1 MLTNKLVPSA
11 LTLVILSSCLP
22 CTAAKSYDDER
33 LSTGAI
39 VASVGAA
46 VAGVGALIWSLQ
58 PDAPETV
65 LSKSKATYHET
76 LIKYQEAIDKIYR
89 HDVSVRS
96 LDETALYSCALAGV
110 RNHCTYINSSIAT
123 VSDAINTTGKALQ
136 KTKNDSVYDDLCATL
151 EKLRRLKRQLTEVEE
166 CLSVHKTYF
175 DLFDIGAKLLNSHA
189 RELDTQKGMIHAHD
203 GRYYL
208 KDAINGCLNVRY
220 SAHDA
225 DWKYPYLAYAKKIGQ
240 DIRDLEKTL
249 SRTSSCYNSL
259 IGEARNLLYNLQSL
273 HTLVVNAPEY
283 QHNLRAYEQ
292 ERIERERF
300 ELEQARLRAEQAR
313 MQAEQQRAHA
323 EQARAR
329 AERERV
335 AIEYDRLRTE
345 REHVEIQHARLHEER
360 MNNLNNMRQYCT
372 ICAHEWYSMN
382 DRCNCHCR

>member
-1 MLTNKLVPSA
+1 MLTKKFVPSV
-11 LTLVILSSCLP
+11 LSLFILSSCLP
-22 CTAAKSYDDER
+22 CTAKKSHDDER

-46 VAGVGALIWSLQ
+46 VVGVGALIWAWG

-65 LSKSKATYHET
+65 LSKSKTTYHET

-96 LDETALYSCALAGV
+96 LDETALYACALAGV
-110 RNHCTYINSSIAT
+110 RNQCTYINSSIAT
-123 VSDAINTTGKALQ
+123 LSDAINTTGKALQ
-136 KTKNDSVYDDLCATL
+136 RAKNDSVHDDLCATL

-166 CLSVHKTYF
+166 CLSIHKTYF
-175 DLFDIGAKLLNSHA
+175 DLFDLGAKLLNSHA
-189 RELDTQKGMIHAHD
+189 RELDAQKAMGHLHD
-203 GRYYL
+203 SRYYPQ
-208 KDAINGCLNVRY
+208 AVNGCLNVRY

-225 DWKYPYLAYAKKIGQ
+225 DWKYPYLAYTKKISQ

-249 SRTSSCYNSL
+249 SRTSSCYYSL
-259 IGEARNLLYNLQSL
+259 IGEARNLLYNLNSL
-273 HTLVVNAPEY
+273 HTVVVNTPEY
-283 QHNLRAYEQ
+283 QHNLRAHEQ

-313 MQAEQQRAHA
+313 MQMEQQRAHA

-360 MNNLNNMRQYCT
+360 INNLNNMRNYCT